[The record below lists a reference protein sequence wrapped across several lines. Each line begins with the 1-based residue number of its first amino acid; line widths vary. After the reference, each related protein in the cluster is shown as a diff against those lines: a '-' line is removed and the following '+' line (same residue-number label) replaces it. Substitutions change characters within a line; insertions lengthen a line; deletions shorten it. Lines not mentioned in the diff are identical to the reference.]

1 MAAALLSALKASNLR
16 IAELETDLS
25 KERATKSALI
35 EQLKKFQKQ
44 QVADAMTEPHGP
56 VKRMKTDDASPSV
69 KEESS
74 QSASSEDDIEASP
87 SVKEESSQLATSV
100 DVIEASPS
108 VKEESSQ
115 SASSVDVIEDIICSP
130 PSPEKPDEETST
142 AIAPKTKKKRGRPC
156 KPVPAG
162 ACYKCIRGYGAH
174 ATTCVESRFY
184 RPSLP

>member
-56 VKRMKTDDASPSV
+56 VKRMKTDD
-69 KEESS
+69 
-74 QSASSEDDIEASP
+74 
-87 SVKEESSQLATSV
+87 
-100 DVIEASPS
+100 ASPS